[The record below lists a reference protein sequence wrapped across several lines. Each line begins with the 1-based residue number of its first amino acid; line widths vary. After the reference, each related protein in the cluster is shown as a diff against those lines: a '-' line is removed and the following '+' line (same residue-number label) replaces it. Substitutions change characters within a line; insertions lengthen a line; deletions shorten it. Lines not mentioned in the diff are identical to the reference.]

1 MRQKRGAGGE
11 EEEKE
16 EEEEAER
23 KEEEEEEE
31 EGKEEEEE
39 EEANKFTS
47 TTATSIGRTRR
58 VGFCDTL
65 PQACVIHLA
74 VADQNSEYYVSVSGN
89 QQSVTGFCNQR
100 HA

>member
-16 EEEEAER
+16 EEEA
-23 KEEEEEEE
+23 
-31 EGKEEEEE
+31 EGKEEE

>member
-16 EEEEAER
+16 EEEAEG
-23 KEEEEEEE
+23 KEEEEE
-31 EGKEEEEE
+31 EGKEEE